1 MNIKDNYV
9 YEHPYLTLAN
19 LYVLQ
24 RETSSTDCNITCTL
38 PSWNKQS
45 MPCIINKVVILCQS
59 SPEVM
64 DISLCF
70 DQACLMRPG
79 SWTSYWLSSR
89 GNGYGHRP
97 MLCMHGKARIRV
109 KVKLWF

>member
-24 RETSSTDCNITCTL
+24 RETSSADGDITCTL

-45 MPCIINKVVILCQS
+45 MPCIINKVVILWQS
-59 SPEVM
+59 LPEVV
-64 DISLCF
+64 DISIRF
-70 DQACLMRPG
+70 DVGLFNV
-79 SWTSYWLSSR
+79 SWKLDQLLVILPRKWL
-89 GNGYGHRP
+89 
-97 MLCMHGKARIRV
+97 
-109 KVKLWF
+109 